1 MTKDEFIE
9 LVEFSLLGCD
19 QKEVA
24 IFLEYWCESSLNG
37 KKMRFQ
43 GEKYFDV
50 KRRFRTWTNNSKKF
64 NPVKST
70 LTPIEA
76 TLVAYEK
83 AKGNMGL

>member
-1 MTKDEFIE
+1 MTKEEFID

-19 QKEVA
+19 QKEVDMF
-24 IFLEYWCESSLNG
+24 IEYWIEGSLNG

-50 KRRFRTWTNNSKKF
+50 KRRFRTWIGNSKKF
-64 NPVKST
+64 NQVN

-76 TLVAYEK
+76 TLIAYEE
-83 AKGNMGL
+83 AKRGMGG